1 MKKKIFYFIIFL
13 LTFLFGCKSIEISSY
28 WRDREIKIDG
38 DSGEWNGKTWV
49 VDDYPNMAF
58 GFMNDENYLYLSLTI
73 SDRAL
78 QRQIAMMGLTVWFDR
93 NGGEEKQFGVRY
105 PVGMEMREMQMER
118 RKFGQNEEHN
128 LDNMPQ
134 FPEKFSDDIEI
145 FGPMEN
151 EHQLMRIFETG
162 GIEVAL
168 RFQSGLLVYEMK
180 IPLQD
185 KGPKPYVIGAAA
197 GSVIGVGIETNK
209 RDMPEGRG
217 ERPMM
222 GGGPGGGGM
231 GGRRGEGRGNEPR
244 SGTEGMKEPLKL
256 WAKVKLAIQDSTSH

>member
-13 LTFLFGCKSIEISSY
+13 LTLLFGCKSIEISSY

-38 DSGEWNGKTWV
+38 NSDEWENKTWV
-49 VDDYPNMAF
+49 AKDFPNMAF

-93 NGGEEKQFGVRY
+93 NGEEEKQFGVRY

-118 RKFGQNEEHN
+118 RKFGQNEERGR
-128 LDNMPQ
+128 DTMPQ
-134 FPEKFSDDIEI
+134 FPEKFSNELEI

-151 EHQLMRIFETG
+151 EHQLIRIPETG
-162 GIEVAL
+162 GIEVVLHFL
-168 RFQSGLLVYEMK
+168 RGLLVYEMK
-180 IPLQD
+180 VPLQD
-185 KGPKPYVIGAAA
+185 KSSQPYVVGTTA
-197 GSVIGVGIETNK
+197 GSVIGVGIETNN

-217 ERPMM
+217 EKPMM
-222 GGGPGGGGM
+222 GGGSGGGGM
-231 GGRRGEGRGNEPR
+231 GGRRGDRHGREAR
-244 SGTEGMKEPLKL
+244 SETEGMKEPLKL
-256 WAKVKLAIQDSTSH
+256 WAKVKLAVQDSSSH